1 MDKCMHSAT
10 ATRALPIY
18 HALSKTN
25 TTKKKNL
32 KEKRTLWCN
41 ALYLLHKQNNS
52 HESRFNLIELLTN
65 NTHRL

>member
-25 TTKKKNL
+25 TTKKNL
-32 KEKRTLWCN
+32 KREKNSLVQCTL
-41 ALYLLHKQNNS
+41 
-52 HESRFNLIELLTN
+52 FIT
-65 NTHRL
+65 